1 MVTSP
6 TTPITEVSHL
16 AIATP
21 PPTPPTSL
29 QSLHARVRALLRST
43 CNNNSAEIAGR
54 DEERA
59 TIRNFLSS
67 FLDNSAIETD
77 DELYTSLYISGTPG
91 TGKTALVNAIIRSIA
106 SDAKVISINCMA
118 LNSVEALWDRLV
130 EELEDGK
137 KVKTAGRVKKA
148 KGRDAVETIL
158 SKHHMK
164 WFVTFLLYDSSQP
177 NFSSAL

>member
-1 MVTSP
+1 M
-6 TTPITEVSHL
+6 SHL

-29 QSLHARVRALLRST
+29 QSLHARARALLRST

-59 TIRNFLSS
+59 TIRNFLTL

-77 DELYTSLYISGTPG
+77 DEPSTSLYISGTPG
-91 TGKTALVNAIIRSIA
+91 TGKTALVNDIIRSI
-106 SDAKVISINCMA
+106 SIDAKVISINCMA

-137 KVKTAGRVKKA
+137 KRKIVGRVKKV
-148 KGRDAVETIL
+148 KGRDAVESIL
-158 SKHHMK
+158 SKHHTK
-164 WFVTFLLYDSSQP
+164 WFVLFQLLDKVFPLIPSQHC
-177 NFSSAL
+177 NSR